1 MTVVV
6 VNPEHQQQVDTAIQ
20 RLASKLK
27 LELNLNK
34 PEYAAMMES
43 KEAFARIRQLLMA
56 ICELYQLKEQLWD
69 EEARLSNVTADDV
82 RALLTTR
89 HQPINETI
97 YQRMVEINYLTQY
110 LGSDQLR
117 DVDGYVEQIQP
128 QLNRCTPRMKRPTQ
142 LHLLGGK
149 DDDPEAWYQP
159 QRAQLSA
166 LVERTAFDVIS
177 TTAEQW
183 DVEKHTTRRTRTP
196 KFA

>member
-1 MTVVV
+1 MTEVV

-69 EEARLSNVTADDV
+69 EETRLNAVATEDA
-82 RALLTTR
+82 RALLANR
-89 HQPINETI
+89 HQPINQTI
-97 YQRMVEINYLTQY
+97 YQRMIEINYLTQY
-110 LGSDQLR
+110 LGADQLR
-117 DVDGYVEQIQP
+117 DVDGYIEQIQP
-128 QLNRCTPRMKRPTQ
+128 QLARCVPRMTKPT
-142 LHLLGGK
+142 HLFGSPY
-149 DDDPEAWYQP
+149 DDPKTWYQP
-159 QRAQLSA
+159 QRTQLSA
-166 LVERTAFDVIS
+166 LVERTAFDVIT
-177 TTAEQW
+177 TTAECW
-183 DVEKHTTRRTRTP
+183 EVDNHAKRRTRAA